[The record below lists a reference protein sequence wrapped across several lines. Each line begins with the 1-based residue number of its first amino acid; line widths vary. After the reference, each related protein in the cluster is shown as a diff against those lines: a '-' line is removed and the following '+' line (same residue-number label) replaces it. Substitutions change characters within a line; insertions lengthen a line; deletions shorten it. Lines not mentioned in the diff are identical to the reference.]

1 MSEPFAMTKV
11 GLSMKIPTVTALRP
25 DLCFL
30 VLNYREIFVQYD
42 TNIRFA
48 QRTLIPIQARGG
60 DRFVREAFRKLIIPL
75 PGRPNHLSLEALT
88 QDDVS
93 LSADSPWIRGS
104 SDSIQSIIMVDHSRV
119 RNLIIGPEL
128 KPDITF
134 AFMPIFPFGN
144 GGWILNSEHPHSL
157 KVDTGMLVSQ
167 PEISSHPDAVIL
179 VFRSLE
185 YPPEYLGIF
194 LAAYARVRVKLCC
207 RILENVRSDESI
219 KDRFEGELSRY
230 LKNTI
235 CQLVYRVP
243 VFCSVF

>member
-1 MSEPFAMTKV
+1 MTKV

-104 SDSIQSIIMVDHSRV
+104 SDSIQGIIMVDHSRV
-119 RNLIIGPEL
+119 RNLIIGPKLE
-128 KPDITF
+128 PDITF

-144 GGWILNSEHPHSL
+144 GRWILNSVHPHYL
-157 KVDTGMLVSQ
+157 RVDTGMLVSR
-167 PEISSHPDAVIL
+167 PEISSHSGFQKPRISTRISWH
-179 VFRSLE
+179 F
-185 YPPEYLGIF
+185 P
-194 LAAYARVRVKLCC
+194 CC
-207 RILENVRSDESI
+207 
-219 KDRFEGELSRY
+219 
-230 LKNTI
+230 
-235 CQLVYRVP
+235 
-243 VFCSVF
+243 FCTRTR